1 MKKND
6 MKLARRKSR
15 VRYEIK
21 MKSGGR
27 PRLSVHRSEKHIYAQ
42 IIDDTKGITL
52 ASASSMEKG
61 FAEKGSTVAG
71 AALVGKLAAE
81 RALKADIKQVVFDRS
96 GYMYHGRVK
105 AVAEAAREAGLD
117 F

>member
-6 MKLARRKSR
+6 MKLARRKAR

-27 PRLSVHRSEKHIYAQ
+27 PRLSVYRSEKNVYAQ
-42 IIDDTKGITL
+42 VIDDTKGITL
-52 ASASSMEKG
+52 AAASSKEKG
-61 FAEKGSTVAG
+61 FSEKGSTVAG
-71 AALVGKLAAE
+71 AALVGKMVAE
-81 RALKADIKQVVFDRS
+81 KALKAGVKQVVFDRS

-105 AVAEAAREAGLD
+105 AIADAAREAGLD